1 VFNPITRVNTI
12 DNPFLAPP
20 GTYPPATVRW
30 DYASNTA
37 PAGFASFV
45 VPLQPGTPLGL
56 EIPVVWTVA
65 NLFFRIETVGTTNTT
80 IQFAR
85 YTGTGAFATTNL
97 LNATPIIIPAGSYES
112 VGRPYTLATFNM
124 PLVNSFD
131 KLEPIIVLGAGVTVV
146 EFYLT
151 LTQVPGQ

>member
-1 VFNPITRVNTI
+1 MNTI

-20 GTYPPATVRW
+20 GTYPPASVRW
-30 DYASNTA
+30 DYLSNTV
-37 PAGFASFV
+37 PAGTAFFV
-45 VPLQPGTPLGL
+45 VPPQPGTPLGL

-65 NLFFRIETVGTTNTT
+65 NLFFRVETPGTTNTT

-85 YTGTGAFATTNL
+85 YTGTGAFAVSNL
-97 LNATPIIIPAGSYES
+97 LNAAPVIIPAGSYES
-112 VGRPYTLATFNM
+112 VGRPYTLATFNA

-131 KLEPIIVLGAGVTVV
+131 KLSPIITLGAGVTVV

-151 LTQVPGQ
+151 LTQVSGGVFI